1 MELLG
6 LMFNRRAR
14 RAVRGLAVLRHSYEH
29 LLMTAVVEGSL
40 EVRRSYY
47 QDYVDALEII
57 GTRAEWVAKA
67 L

>member
-6 LMFNRRAR
+6 LVFNRRVR
-14 RAVRGLAVLRHSYEH
+14 RAVRGLEVLRRSYEH
-29 LLMTAVVEGSL
+29 LLVTAVLEGSL

-57 GTRAEWVAKA
+57 GARAEWVAKA